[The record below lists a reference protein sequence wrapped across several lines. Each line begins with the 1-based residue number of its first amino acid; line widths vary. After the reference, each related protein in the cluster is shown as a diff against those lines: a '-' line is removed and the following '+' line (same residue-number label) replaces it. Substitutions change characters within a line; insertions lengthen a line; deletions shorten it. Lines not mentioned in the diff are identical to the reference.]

1 MKLLIIVN
9 VDWFLYSH
17 RLPIIIEARRKGF
30 EVHIATK
37 ITNSSIKEKLINHG
51 FLIHE
56 IPFDRRGKNIFNLI
70 KVTFL
75 ISGLIAIIKP
85 DILHLVT
92 MQPIIFGGISAK
104 LFRTNAVVYSISG
117 LGHVFLQK
125 TFFAS
130 LRRFFVINFYKLA
143 LSNKRRVVVF
153 QNSSDKLFLKKLC
166 NLLDSEMIL
175 IPGSG
180 VDINKYKY
188 TKLPK
193 TDPII
198 LMASRLLITKGV
210 REFVQAAQ
218 ILKKKGIK
226 VNFQLVGEPDV
237 SNPTAI
243 TKRELDDWVS
253 NGYID
258 YLGYRNDIHKII
270 PKSHIVVLP
279 SYYPEGLPKILCEA
293 SACGRPIITTNEP
306 GCKDAVKDG
315 ITGLLIKSRDSVDL
329 AEAIEKLIKN
339 REMLNNMCLEGRKN
353 AEKFFDIKKI
363 VDKHLNTYKYLI
375 ELKNK
380 L

>member
-1 MKLLIIVN
+1 LKLLIIVN

-56 IPFDRRGKNIFNLI
+56 IPFDRTGKNIFNLI

-75 ISGLIAIIKP
+75 ISRLIAIIKP

-125 TFFAS
+125 TFFDS
-130 LRRFFVINFYKLA
+130 LRKFFVINFYKLA
-143 LSNKRRVVVF
+143 LSNKTRVVVF

-193 TDPII
+193 TDPVI

-226 VNFQLVGEPDV
+226 VNFQLVGEPDI

-293 SACGRPIITTNEP
+293 AACGRPIITTNEP

-315 ITGLLIKSRDSVDL
+315 ITGLLIKSRDSKDL

-353 AEKFFDIKKI
+353 AEKFFDVKKV
-363 VDKHLNTYKYLI
+363 VDKHLSTYKYLI

>member
-1 MKLLIIVN
+1 M
-9 VDWFLYSH
+9 
-17 RLPIIIEARRKGF
+17 
-30 EVHIATK
+30 
-37 ITNSSIKEKLINHG
+37 
-51 FLIHE
+51 
-56 IPFDRRGKNIFNLI
+56 
-70 KVTFL
+70 
-75 ISGLIAIIKP
+75 
-85 DILHLVT
+85 
-92 MQPIIFGGISAK
+92 
-104 LFRTNAVVYSISG
+104 
-117 LGHVFLQK
+117 
-125 TFFAS
+125 
-130 LRRFFVINFYKLA
+130 
-143 LSNKRRVVVF
+143 
-153 QNSSDKLFLKKLC
+153 
-166 NLLDSEMIL
+166 
-175 IPGSG
+175 
-180 VDINKYKY
+180 
-188 TKLPK
+188 
-193 TDPII
+193 
-198 LMASRLLITKGV
+198 

-315 ITGLLIKSRDSVDL
+315 ITGLLIKSRDSNDL

-353 AEKFFDIKKI
+353 AEKFFDVKKV

>member
-56 IPFDRRGKNIFNLI
+56 IPFDRTGKNIFNLI

-75 ISGLIAIIKP
+75 ISRLIAIIKP

-125 TFFAS
+125 TFFDS
-130 LRRFFVINFYKLA
+130 LRKFFVINFYKLA
-143 LSNKRRVVVF
+143 LSNKTRVVVF

-193 TDPII
+193 TDPVI

-226 VNFQLVGEPDV
+226 VNFQLVGEPDI

-293 SACGRPIITTNEP
+293 AACGRPIITTNEP

-315 ITGLLIKSRDSVDL
+315 KTGLLIKSRDSKDL

-353 AEKFFDIKKI
+353 AEKFFDVKKV
-363 VDKHLNTYKYLI
+363 VDKHLSTYKYLI